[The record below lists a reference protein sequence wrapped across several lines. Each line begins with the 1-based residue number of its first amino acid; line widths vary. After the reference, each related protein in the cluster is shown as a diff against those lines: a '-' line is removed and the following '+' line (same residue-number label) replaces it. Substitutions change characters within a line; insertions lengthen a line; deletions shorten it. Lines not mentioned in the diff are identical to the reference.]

1 MNQNQPQDNQ
11 PQADEPKQSKT
22 EDAKHSRRAFVTRMA
37 KRAAY
42 VAPAVVALSANK
54 SAFGSG
60 GSGVS

>member
-1 MNQNQPQDNQ
+1 MDQKPQTTKPTDGQ
-11 PQADEPKQSKT
+11 KEQATTDEQKQS
-22 EDAKHSRRAFVTRMA
+22 RREFVTRMA

-42 VAPAVVALSANK
+42 VAPAVIALSANK

>member
-1 MNQNQPQDNQ
+1 MDQDPKTTQPNDGKQDQ
-11 PQADEPKQSKT
+11 PTTDEQKQS
-22 EDAKHSRRAFVTRMA
+22 RRQFVTRMA

-42 VAPAVVALSANK
+42 MAPAVIALSANK

>member
-1 MNQNQPQDNQ
+1 MDQKPKTTPPTDGQKQTPS
-11 PQADEPKQSKT
+11 DESKQS
-22 EDAKHSRRAFVTRMA
+22 RRQFVTRMA

-42 VAPAVVALSANK
+42 VAPAVIALSANK

>member
-1 MNQNQPQDNQ
+1 MNQNHPQDNQ
-11 PQADEPKQSKT
+11 PKANEPDQTKA
-22 EDAKHSRRAFVTRMA
+22 EDARQSRRQFVTRMA